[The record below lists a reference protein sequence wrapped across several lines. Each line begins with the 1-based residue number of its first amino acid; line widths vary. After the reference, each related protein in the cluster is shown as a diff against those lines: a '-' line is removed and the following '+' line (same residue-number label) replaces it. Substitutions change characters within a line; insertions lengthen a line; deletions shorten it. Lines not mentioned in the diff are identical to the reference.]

1 VKALTQAQRNHK
13 GLHKAAFIV
22 PLLMGIQCAAY
33 SEALAENQV
42 DLSPVELAE
51 VNESEPSKNN
61 AAPDTIHSSE
71 PIKITPPSLVTTR
84 PSFTDAAVTVPQD
97 SLQVESGA
105 TFADNRGG
113 TYSWT
118 LPETQFRLGVTDNTE
133 FRYTAPNYTYIGDNK
148 PGSIANNFGDS
159 SIGLAHHMMLPGKV
173 DIMLIPI
180 LNLPT
185 GANKVSSNSV
195 DPMFRLVGAKYLTP
209 KWQISSMFE
218 TRWNTGKDAA
228 ARVVMMPTFINYYNF
243 NSKWIGFL
251 EYGSFIPTEGK
262 SSQFI
267 QSGALFLPTPRQQFD
282 ARVAVGLNKMSPN
295 LLVGFGYS
303 FRVDGL
309 FGKSRD
315 FSSFKR

>member
-1 VKALTQAQRNHK
+1 MKALIQVKRHRI
-13 GLHKAAFIV
+13 GLHKAALIV

-33 SEALAENQV
+33 GEPLAENQV
-42 DLSPVELAE
+42 DLSTVELAE
-51 VNESEPSKNN
+51 SEEVETSESN
-61 AAPDTIHSSE
+61 AELDAIHSSE
-71 PIKITPPSLVTTR
+71 PNKIALPSMVTTR
-84 PSFTDAAVTVPQD
+84 PSFTDAAVTVPQG

-105 TFADNRGG
+105 TFTDSRGG
-113 TYSWT
+113 IYSWT
-118 LPETQFRLGVTDNTE
+118 LPETQFRLGIADNTE
-133 FRYTAPNYTYIGDNK
+133 LRYTVPNHTYIGDNK
-148 PGSIANNFGDS
+148 PGSIANNFGDT
-159 SIGLAHHMMLPGKV
+159 SIGLAHHRMLPGKV
-173 DIMLIPI
+173 DLMLIPI

-228 ARVVMMPTFINYYNF
+228 SRVVMMPTFINYYSF
-243 NSKWIGFL
+243 TPKWIGFL

-267 QSGALFLPTPRQQFD
+267 QSGALFLPTPRQQID
-282 ARVAVGLNKMSPN
+282 ARIAVGLNKTSPN

-315 FSSFKR
+315 YSSFKR